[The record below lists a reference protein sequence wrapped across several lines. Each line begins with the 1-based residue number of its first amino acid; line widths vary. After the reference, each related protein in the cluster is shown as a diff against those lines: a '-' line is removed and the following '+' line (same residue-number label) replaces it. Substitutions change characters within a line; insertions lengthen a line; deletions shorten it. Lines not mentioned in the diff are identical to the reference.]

1 MDKRTLL
8 AVILAAVVL
17 FGYQFYVAKRYPNMH
32 TADTQYDNLQDEKIA
47 GPVQEYALPE
57 EKSKSVQPQKEERVS
72 PPQEVTIETEKY
84 VVTLSNEGGCIKSIA
99 MKEYPDP
106 RTNEILRLADIS
118 DAEEGIFNISGLGEY
133 DLLKRRFAAR
143 ATDKEVIFSTQ
154 LANGLEIEKKYI
166 FNNSFYH
173 IELELFINN
182 TTSRAINTE
191 YTVVAGSNI
200 DIATKL
206 DRRYTQI
213 VSEVAGKPRR
223 DNGGKGEG
231 QLVEGVVSY
240 AGLQNKYF
248 SIITKPSAQASSVN
262 LKQTK
267 TDNLLSELKM
277 SRFKINA
284 KSGVFHNFLLYVGPT
299 KKDIMEAY
307 NLKSAVSYGVFGG
320 ISEILLAGLTLF
332 RRIFKNWGVAIILL
346 ASVVNI
352 MLLPLSRKSY
362 LSMKKMQALQPHMEK
377 LRSEHKDNPHKLNK
391 EMMELY
397 KKYNVNPM
405 GGCLPMLLQLPI
417 FVALYQALMRSL
429 DLRGANF
436 LWIKDLSMP
445 DAVPIPFTL
454 PAIGS
459 SINIL
464 PILMAAAMVVQQKI
478 STMKGKAES
487 AQAKQQQQMMVI
499 MPVLFLF
506 IMYNFPSGLVL
517 YWLTNTILTMLE
529 QRAIMR
535 T

>member
-1 MDKRTLL
+1 
-8 AVILAAVVL
+8 
-17 FGYQFYVAKRYPNMH
+17 
-32 TADTQYDNLQDEKIA
+32 
-47 GPVQEYALPE
+47 
-57 EKSKSVQPQKEERVS
+57 
-72 PPQEVTIETEKY
+72 
-84 VVTLSNEGGCIKSIA
+84 
-99 MKEYPDP
+99 
-106 RTNEILRLADIS
+106 
-118 DAEEGIFNISGLGEY
+118 
-133 DLLKRRFAAR
+133 
-143 ATDKEVIFSTQ
+143 
-154 LANGLEIEKKYI
+154 
-166 FNNSFYH
+166 
-173 IELELFINN
+173 
-182 TTSRAINTE
+182 
-191 YTVVAGSNI
+191 
-200 DIATKL
+200 
-206 DRRYTQI
+206 
-213 VSEVAGKPRR
+213 
-223 DNGGKGEG
+223 
-231 QLVEGVVSY
+231 
-240 AGLQNKYF
+240 
-248 SIITKPSAQASSVN
+248 
-262 LKQTK
+262 
-267 TDNLLSELKM
+267 
-277 SRFKINA
+277 
-284 KSGVFHNFLLYVGPT
+284 
-299 KKDIMEAY
+299 
-307 NLKSAVSYGVFGG
+307 
-320 ISEILLAGLTLF
+320 
-332 RRIFKNWGVAIILL
+332 
-346 ASVVNI
+346 
-352 MLLPLSRKSY
+352 
-362 LSMKKMQALQPHMEK
+362 MKKMQALQPHMEK